1 MNFVTDTHTLVWYF
15 QADSR
20 IGAKALKAFQ
30 ETLCKGRVIVP
41 TVVLAEIMYIAR
53 RGRIALSFNE
63 TLGLIQQANNFVISP
78 LDVEVLLIAD
88 RIQANLEMHDRLIV
102 ATAIKF
108 KAPLLT
114 KDEVIRASGVVKTVW

>member
-1 MNFVTDTHTLVWYF
+1 MKFVTDTHTLVWYF

-20 IGAKALKAFQ
+20 IGAKALKAYQ
-30 ETLCKGRVIVP
+30 ETLSKGRIIVP

-53 RGRIALSFNE
+53 RGRINLSFDE
-63 TLGLIQQANNFVISP
+63 TLDLIQQANNFEITP

-88 RIQANLEMHDRLIV
+88 RIQADLEMHDRLIV

-114 KDEVIRASGVVKTVW
+114 KDAVIRASGVVKTVW